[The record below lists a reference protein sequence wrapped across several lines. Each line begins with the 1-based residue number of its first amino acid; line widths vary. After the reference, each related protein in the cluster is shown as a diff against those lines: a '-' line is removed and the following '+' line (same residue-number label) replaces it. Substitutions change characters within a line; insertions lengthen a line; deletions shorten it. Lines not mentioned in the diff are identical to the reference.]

1 MSKLR
6 GNVCET
12 CTKFCTLIIL
22 RQKHST
28 FRLWNWDRHLWTMQ
42 QCLYYFRLRN
52 RRQNIKYN
60 SIDMRFERK
69 KMRWVDSS
77 HHIKNLFSKNW
88 DFFLSTTDEKK
99 NQKWPY
105 VSLSEGNCLWSFISE
120 RLLKIATAGEH
131 RPDWVTNNISRH
143 KSMVCNHHIPNRKGN
158 WSLDAL
164 I

>member
-1 MSKLR
+1 MY
-6 GNVCET
+6 V
-12 CTKFCTLIIL
+12 
-22 RQKHST
+22 KHVRNSV
-28 FRLWNWDRHLWTMQ
+28 RLWYCDKNIPHSGYEIETGISE
-42 QCLYYFRLRN
+42 QCSNVYTTLDYATDVKISNITALTCVLR
-52 RRQNIKYN
+52 
-60 SIDMRFERK
+60 EK

>member
-1 MSKLR
+1 M
-6 GNVCET
+6 
-12 CTKFCTLIIL
+12 
-22 RQKHST
+22 
-28 FRLWNWDRHLWTMQ
+28 
-42 QCLYYFRLRN
+42 
-52 RRQNIKYN
+52 
-60 SIDMRFERK
+60 
-69 KMRWVDSS
+69 
-77 HHIKNLFSKNW
+77 
-88 DFFLSTTDEKK
+88 TDKKK

-164 I
+164 IQSDSRSNRAPPTRFSGLTCCSVARNHPLPFCRPSNCQVSLTAVIISFVRFFLRLIYGRPSSANTQEL